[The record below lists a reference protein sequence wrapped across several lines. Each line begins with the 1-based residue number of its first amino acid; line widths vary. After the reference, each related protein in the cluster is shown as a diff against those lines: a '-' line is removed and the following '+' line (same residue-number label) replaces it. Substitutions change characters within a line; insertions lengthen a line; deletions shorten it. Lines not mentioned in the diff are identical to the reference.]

1 MFETTLNTIIKKCIL
16 FLIEYVSFQVQVVF
30 QHYVI
35 SNSERYFENAHKFQP
50 ERWLK
55 CSKSKHHAFAS
66 LPFGYGR
73 RMCLGRRF
81 ADLEIQTI
89 IAKVQFSRYLTSN
102 FCYNNLPQILLSTI
116 YNIEYSQIPHLYCFF
131 QLQYT
136 KISLIEGEREREGD
150 HSVNKTQPT
159 HMKQ

>member
-1 MFETTLNTIIKKCIL
+1 MLYLRAVIKETLRMYPVVIGNGRCMTRDSVVAGYQIPKGT
-16 FLIEYVSFQVQVVF
+16 QVVF

-35 SNSERYFENAHKFQP
+35 SNSERYFAEPSKFLP

-55 CSKSKHHAFAS
+55 ANREQHHPFAS

-89 IAKVQFSRYLTSN
+89 IAKVIQAFS
-102 FCYNNLPQILLSTI
+102 
-116 YNIEYSQIPHLYCFF
+116 IEYHHKKLSYSIHPMYMPDGPLRFKMVDR
-131 QLQYT
+131 T
-136 KISLIEGEREREGD
+136 
-150 HSVNKTQPT
+150 
-159 HMKQ
+159 